1 MSRDDVAWTLAAFLT
16 VQGLREHVS
25 CRTIPT
31 KRETGPDQHKE
42 FIRLCNGVAVVP
54 HGNPFRRSIHTWKRK
69 EAMDKLDRFL
79 IGALAAGV
87 WSLVVLQMT
96 PESRAQENIAV
107 EQTVQDKVTVIHAK
121 DIVGLSAMVQQSVRD
136 HQFRPQSMPGLD
148 QYVKSIVRNC
158 RISGSVSGDRLTSTN
173 ISC

>member
-1 MSRDDVAWTLAAFLT
+1 M
-16 VQGLREHVS
+16 E
-25 CRTIPT
+25 
-31 KRETGPDQHKE
+31 
-42 FIRLCNGVAVVP
+42 
-54 HGNPFRRSIHTWKRK
+54 
-69 EAMDKLDRFL
+69 KLDRFL

-107 EQTVQDKVTVIHAK
+107 EQKVQDKVTVIHAK

-148 QYVKSIVRNC
+148 QYVKSIARNC
-158 RISGSVSGDRLTSTN
+158 RISGSVSGGRLTSTN